1 VRWLLIAGLALVG
14 LWLLAVLVSVWLGRK
29 TLGRELLNLLPNLVR
44 LFRGL
49 LGDER
54 VPRSSKALLLLGAVW
69 LASPIDLI
77 PEFLP
82 GVGAMD
88 DAMVAGLVLRHVVKR
103 AGPDVVKDHWRGD
116 PRTIGLLLRVARVS
130 STDASSRPSIGS

>member
-1 VRWLLIAGLALVG
+1 MRELLIAGGILVG
-14 LWLLAVLVSVWLGRK
+14 LWLLAAVVLLVIGRK
-29 TLGRELLNLLPNLVR
+29 TTSRELVTFLPNLIR

-49 LGDER
+49 LRDER
-54 VPRSSKALLLLGAVW
+54 VPRSSKVLLLLGAFW

-82 GVGAMD
+82 GVGALD
-88 DAMVAGLVLRHVVKR
+88 DAVVAGLVLRHLVKR

-116 PRTIGLLLRVARVS
+116 PKTIGLMLRAARVS
-130 STDASSRPSIGS
+130 